1 MATEDMDL
9 APAVL
14 RAAEVRIP
22 KFRPE
27 TLKKISEDSLDRQRK
42 VKCDQY
48 LYCLNLNQLGK
59 PYRAEAARRREPLLV
74 VLRRPAG
81 VLHLRAV
88 DVLGRRLAAL
98 LGGQELAAVRTR
110 LGPSNAR

>member
-42 VKCDQY
+42 VKY
-48 LYCLNLNQLGK
+48 NLKYFQGT
-59 PYRAEAARRREPLLV
+59 ASFCEHGWVGLV
-74 VLRRPAG
+74 Y
-81 VLHLRAV
+81 
-88 DVLGRRLAAL
+88 
-98 LGGQELAAVRTR
+98 EFI
-110 LGPSNAR
+110 